1 MKTPNALRIFTS
13 QPALGFRM
21 PSSPQFVRADN
32 VVARVIAGE
41 TLVVP
46 VRRGVADLASLFS
59 FNGVGSTIWEA
70 LEKPRTLDELVTTVA
85 DAYDVSP
92 ERAREDLEV
101 FLGEAQAAGV
111 VQTVG

>member
-1 MKTPNALRIFTS
+1 
-13 QPALGFRM
+13 M

-41 TLVVP
+41 TLIVP

-70 LEKPRTLDELVTTVA
+70 LEKPQTLDELVTAVA
-85 DAYDVSP
+85 DAYDVTP
-92 ERAREDLEV
+92 EKAREDLEV
-101 FLGEAQAAGV
+101 FLGDAQAAGV